1 VLEALRYALHKRRCA
16 ACGQSGTAPLPE
28 EAGDEQESPRAR
40 AVFVMSREYLGLP
53 LYRLHGYQGLLGV
66 PVPEATQWDQS
77 EQVGDCRSGVLAS
90 REALAAHGELLSQ
103 DDTSV
108 RMLALLDENC
118 TRQAAA
124 AARGLVRSQERPGM

>member
-1 VLEALRYALHKRRCA
+1 MSRYAL
-16 ACGQSGTAPLPE
+16 
-28 EAGDEQESPRAR
+28 
-40 AVFVMSREYLGLP
+40 GLP
-53 LYRLHGYQGLLGV
+53 FSRLHGSQGLLGV
-66 PVPEATQWDQS
+66 PLPEATQWDQM
-77 EQVGDCRSGVLAS
+77 EKVGDWSAVVCAS
-90 REALAAHGELLSQ
+90 LETLAAHGELLSQ